1 MILRHSP
8 QSPRAAL
15 ADADDP
21 PDGTLLRRYVEHNSQ
36 AAFDRLIRR
45 HLGLVYATCRREVG
59 DSDLAEDV
67 TQAVFLILAKKAP
80 RLRGGD
86 GLAGWLFQ
94 TARFAARNAAR
105 RENSRL
111 RHEQGATEGL
121 LSEAPPSGDSE
132 RDHAWQA
139 VEPFLNAAVARLRPA
154 DREAILLRFFE
165 GHTLAEVGARL
176 GVSENAARMRVA
188 RAVERLR
195 RHLAREG
202 AILGSA
208 ALAALLAG
216 HAAQAAPVSAVVLPV
231 SVGLVAAKAA
241 QLASGVL
248 HAMSMKTATAFASLF
263 AVAAVV
269 TTVAVA
275 ADYRSPNSGV
285 DWSYSDNVPHNL
297 TFRQGLYGWDKEAP
311 NSKVPDYAIRADPR
325 GPAPA
330 QPSAALSARVAH
342 PRGYGTL
349 IQGVRADLYRGRR
362 VRFSGM
368 LRTVGVV
375 QKAGL
380 WLRLDGPHG
389 DLAWNADAKPIHGT
403 TAWHRY
409 GYVIDIPP
417 DAQGMAFGSSLT
429 GTGTVWLAD
438 VRLKVVG
445 RDVAPT
451 TEYTEEVPGDTPR
464 EIHAWDLT
472 QVGRYR
478 EAEAAALAIVSDPDA
493 PSVEECSAREVLA
506 LSETHLGRVA
516 EARADLARFNAE
528 AGDLPIDP
536 SMVNEARRLAKR
548 LSAPDATP
556 PPASAR
562 RSPAPRRL

>member
-8 QSPRAAL
+8 LPVSDAL

-21 PDGTLLRRYVEHNSQ
+21 PDRTLLRRYVEHKSQ

-59 DSDLAEDV
+59 DPDLAEDV

-105 RENSRL
+105 RENSRW

-121 LSEAPPSGDSE
+121 LSGVSPPDGSE
-132 RDHAWQA
+132 RNHAWQA

-165 GHTLAEVGARL
+165 GHALAEVGARL

-202 AILGSA
+202 AVLSGT

-216 HAAQAAPVSAVVLPV
+216 HAAQAAPVPGVVLPPA
-231 SVGLVAAKAA
+231 GLVAAKAA

-248 HAMSMKTATAFASLF
+248 HAMGMKTATAFASLL

-311 NSKVPDYAIRADPR
+311 NSKAPDYAIRADPR

-349 IQGVRADLYRGRR
+349 IQGVRADLYRGHRI
-362 VRFSGM
+362 RFSAM
-368 LRTVGVV
+368 LRTDAVAQG
-375 QKAGL
+375 AGL

-389 DLAWNADAKPIHGT
+389 DLAWNPDAKPIHGT

-409 GYVIDIPP
+409 GYVMDIPP
-417 DAQGMAFGSSLT
+417 DALGMAFGSTLT

-445 RDVAPT
+445 RNVAPT

-493 PSVEECSAREVLA
+493 PSVEECSAREALA
-506 LSETHLGRVA
+506 HSEMHLGRIA

-536 SMVNEARRLAKR
+536 SMVNEAHRLAKR
-548 LSAPDATP
+548 LSAPNATP
-556 PPASAR
+556 PPASAHTR
-562 RSPAPRRL
+562 PSPRQT